1 MLYCSLKRIRVYI
14 IVCLIEKISMML
26 QFELTNNYTY
36 NLYQNL
42 TNFNQNLLSIKNGE
56 LFTVTYPGR

>member
-1 MLYCSLKRIRVYI
+1 
-14 IVCLIEKISMML
+14 MML